1 MSTALALN
9 SLNKQVQ
16 RDLDY
21 LCLPETPWL
30 PVRHYQEQNVRDVV
44 IVGAGMAGLTLAAAL
59 RFAGINNIQLID
71 KAPANYEGPWNT
83 HARMQT
89 LRSPKELTGPA
100 LGIASLTFR
109 AWYCAQF
116 GEKKWQALD
125 RIPTRMWHDYLQWY
139 KQVLEISVQNQT
151 EIQAL
156 QMESPEHL
164 KHPIAKLSL
173 YSKQQ
178 PSLQTVY
185 ARHVVLATGMD
196 GLGGPYLPPVAQ
208 QLSNINNWAHSS
220 QAISF
225 DSLHNKR
232 VAIVG
237 GGDSAL
243 DAAATA
249 LDAGASAVDIYLRA
263 ADFSQINYWK
273 AFTHSGHRYAF
284 SHLSVEQKATLL
296 EFLLTQRTPP
306 ARGTVAR
313 LSHHK
318 NLHLHFGRT
327 IEHIKEGDAQLLL
340 RTHQNTM
347 HQADFIIFATGYTT
361 DLEQRKEFEELL
373 PHLFLVEQSELG
385 KQLRVSGIPALNEDF
400 SFKAKSPYNLHAYP
414 LLNNIHC
421 FTSQALLSV
430 GKICGDIPSIS
441 VGANRL
447 CQGIAA
453 KLYQAEF
460 DYQLQSIQNH
470 NEIEVSQEA
479 LAKLIQ
485 MTGQHISNRAII

>member
-1 MSTALALN
+1 MSTPLN
-9 SLNKQVQ
+9 LLEKQVQ
-16 RDLDY
+16 RDLNY
-21 LCLPETPWL
+21 LCLPEAPWL
-30 PVRHYQEQNVRDVV
+30 PIRHHQGQSIRDVV

-59 RFAGINNIQLID
+59 RFAGINNIHLID

-109 AWYCAQF
+109 AWYSAQF
-116 GEKKWQALD
+116 GEDQWQVLD
-125 RIPTRMWHDYLQWY
+125 RIPTLMWHDYLQWY
-139 KQVLEISVQNQT
+139 KKVLGISVHNQT
-151 EIQAL
+151 ELNAL
-156 QMESPEHL
+156 QMEHVKHL

-173 YSKQQ
+173 HSEGQQ
-178 PSLQTVY
+178 FPHTIY

-196 GLGGPYLPPVAQ
+196 GLGGSYLPPIAK
-208 QLSNINNWAHSS
+208 QLSDKNKWAHSS
-220 QAISF
+220 QQIAF
-225 DSLHNKR
+225 EKLRNKR

-249 LDAGASAVDIYLRA
+249 LDVGARAVDIYLRA
-263 ADFSQINYWK
+263 SDFSQVNYWK
-273 AFTHSGHRYAF
+273 AFTHSGHRYAYA
-284 SHLSVEQKATLL
+284 HLSMEQKAKLL
-296 EFLLTQRTPP
+296 SFLLAQRTPP
-306 ARGTVAR
+306 ARGTIQR
-313 LSHHK
+313 LSHYN
-318 NLHLHFGRT
+318 NLHLHFGQT
-327 IEHIKEGDAQLLL
+327 IEEIKEIDGLLHL
-340 RTHQNTM
+340 RTQHHTP
-347 HQADFIIFATGYTT
+347 HDADFIIFATGYTT
-361 DLEQRKEFEELL
+361 DLGQRKEFSELL
-373 PHLFLVEQSELG
+373 PHLLLVEHTKLG
-385 KQLRVSGIPALNEDF
+385 QKLNIHGIPALNEDF
-400 SFKAKSPYNLHAYP
+400 SFKTKSNAYP
-414 LLNNIHC
+414 LLSAIHC

-460 DYQLQSIQNH
+460 DCQLQSIQAYD
-470 NEIEVSQEA
+470 EFEVSNDA

-485 MTGQHISNRAII
+485 VTGQHIGNSAVV